1 MFTMIINP
9 FSWFFNPMD
18 TIARGFIGIC
28 GILDGLVYRLVSIL
42 FQLFFALARV
52 QLLDNSVYRAIAD
65 RVYLF
70 VGIIA
75 LFGVSVSLLKAIVN
89 PSELNKSV
97 INSFKSLIT
106 SLFLIILMPTIFE
119 YAYSLQ
125 GAIIE
130 DDIIGKIFQI
140 DINEYKK
147 DGESLIQ
154 TDSESMFEKCSFE
167 DGEIKLVEVND
178 SSGRTVT
185 ASREITKK
193 QCEANYITM
202 TVLEAFVTPD
212 SYKVKNN
219 NDTTWSKAR
228 DYMIYTGN
236 FNYIATF
243 VDQMYDSKNGEG
255 ISYTFIISTLAGAL
269 LIYVVLSLCIDL
281 GVRAAKL
288 AFYQLISPIPVLMKI
303 IPGKEGQFDKW
314 SKATISTFLEVFVR
328 LIVINFIIFMCG
340 NLLAIIDSLS
350 GFEEVGTI
358 GKAILL
364 LGLFVFAKQA
374 PKLLGEALGF
384 EGGNL
389 KFGIKGKLTDV
400 PVAGKA
406 FAAGYGVAN
415 KFQGAATGALGA
427 GYSSLINGGKFKDG
441 AKFGAASGWKNGG
454 KQFGSMRQ
462 ETYRQM
468 GYKGKAGW
476 FGGQS
481 WMDKRIDDNRDKF
494 SDNFK
499 DNVLRKWVQDFE
511 NNPDGIWQKSY
522 RQKSNEMNDYYK
534 NLLTKSRND
543 YSNLVSNR
551 DNEIK
556 KLNDKFASDFME
568 FQNANPNVEQSVLNA
583 KVKEIEA
590 KEQASIKAINEKY
603 ANQINTLQKNI
614 HDSES
619 LLSGGSATRLN
630 SKGFQ
635 ETFSIDSD
643 SKKYAIGVARDA
655 EPTYDNRKTIDEK
668 RLNEKSVKEYT
679 NSLEGQQ
686 AIAVQQQAMKNL
698 QKDGPTPAKPDSG
711 GNKK

>member
-75 LFGVSVSLLKAIVN
+75 LFGVSVSLLKALVN

-212 SYKVKNN
+212 NYEVKNN

-328 LIVINFIIFMCG
+328 LIIINFIIFMCG

-374 PKLLGEALGF
+374 PKLLGDALGF

-406 FAAGYGVAN
+406 FAAGYGLAD
-415 KFQGAATGALGA
+415 KAQGAVTGALGA
-427 GYSSLINGGKFKDG
+427 GYSSLVNGGKFKDG
-441 AKFGAASGWKNGG
+441 ARFGAASGWKNGG
-454 KQFGSMRQ
+454 KQFGNMRQ
-462 ETYRQM
+462 ETYKQM

-476 FGGQS
+476 FGGQAF
-481 WMDKRIDDNRDKF
+481 MDKKIDDNRNKF

-499 DNVLRKWVQDFE
+499 DNVLRKWVNDYE
-511 NNPDGIWQKSY
+511 TDPNGIWQKSY
-522 RQKSNEMNDYYK
+522 NNKKNEMNQYYQK
-534 NLLTKSRND
+534 LLTDSKNKYNTLQADFSKD
-543 YSNLVSNR
+543 
-551 DNEIK
+551 IK
-556 KLNDKFASDFME
+556 ETNDKYASEFMK
-568 FQNANPNVEQSVLNA
+568 FQKENPNISQEELNNKLKEMDSQA
-583 KVKEIEA
+583 KAEIN
-590 KEQASIKAINEKY
+590 AINEKY
-603 ANQINTLQKNI
+603 TTQMNQLQKNI
-614 HDSES
+614 HDSET
-619 LLSGGSATRLN
+619 LLSGGTATRIN

-635 ETFSIDSD
+635 ESFSIDSD
-643 SKKYAIGVARDA
+643 SKEYAIGVAGDA
-655 EPTYDNRKTIDEK
+655 DETYKNRKKIDEK
-668 RLNEKSVKEYT
+668 RIKEKDVEAYT

-698 QKDGPTPAKPDSG
+698 QNDDKKVPKSDSG
-711 GNKK
+711 GDKK